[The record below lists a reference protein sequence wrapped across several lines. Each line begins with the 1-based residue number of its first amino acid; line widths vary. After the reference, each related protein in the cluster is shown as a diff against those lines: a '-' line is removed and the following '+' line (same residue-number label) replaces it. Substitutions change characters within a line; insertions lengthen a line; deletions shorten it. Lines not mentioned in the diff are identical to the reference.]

1 MKAAT
6 ILPQPYLPLARNDQ
20 YHMALA
26 HLLQADG
33 MEEYSQF
40 FHAIGQ
46 EEDKFLMMDT
56 GLIEGDARPIEELVQ
71 KAHFFN
77 VDEMVLLD
85 VFENMDETLRESHD
99 AMEYIM
105 HTLPNVRMM
114 AVPQGI
120 DFDEWIE
127 CAKEMLTWPIHT
139 IGIPKVLCKDNG
151 ANARLEALEAIQPFL
166 GDKEVHLLGC
176 WNSPLELKMIEN
188 YVRQGRI
195 KPVRGVDSAIAY
207 VYARAG
213 IRITDDARPTGA
225 IDFEAGKADEAVLAY
240 NIEIWKQE
248 TAELQS
254 IQAYHNNSLKHLI

>member
-6 ILPQPYLPLARNDQ
+6 ILPQPYLALARHDD

-26 HLLQADG
+26 HLLHADG
-33 MEEYSQF
+33 MSEYSQF
-40 FHAIGQ
+40 FHVIGQ

-56 GLIEGDARPIEELVQ
+56 GLIEGDARPIEELVE
-71 KAHFFN
+71 KARFFN

-99 AMEYIM
+99 AMEYVM
-105 HTLPNVRMM
+105 QELPNVRMM

-120 DFDEWIE
+120 DFDEWVE

-139 IGIPKVLCKDNG
+139 IGIPKVLCKHNG

-176 WNSPLELKMIEN
+176 WNSPIELKMIEN
-188 YVRQGRI
+188 YVRQGKI

-207 VYARAG
+207 VYARDG
-213 IRITDDARPTGA
+213 IRITDDVRPAGT
-225 IDFEAGKADEAVLAY
+225 IDFEAGKADPAVLRY
-240 NIEIWKQE
+240 NIDVWKLE
-248 TAELQS
+248 TQTLMPIEHYGKQ
-254 IQAYHNNSLKHLI
+254 QTKHLL